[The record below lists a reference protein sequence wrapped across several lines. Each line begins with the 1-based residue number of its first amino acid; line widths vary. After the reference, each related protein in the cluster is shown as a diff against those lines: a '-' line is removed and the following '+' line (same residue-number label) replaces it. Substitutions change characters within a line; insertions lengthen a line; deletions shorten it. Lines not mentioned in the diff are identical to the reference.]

1 MARHKRPKPLGRNTT
16 SAEVEAE
23 RQQTP
28 AERSYELAYAKAAK
42 EAARAQ
48 GRADGTAAAMGDA
61 PAAAEATPPQ
71 ASPARRANGMESP
84 EPGFINTTDS
94 EGQRWMVSEDGYK
107 SDSGKAEIQR
117 AAEIEEAESI
127 MGLGLKAFE
136 FSQNRADSLTEM
148 LLERDQTIAGQQ
160 QQIDELR
167 AMVLE
172 LKAEKVEQGVAN
184 ARELAEAEGRIS
196 QQVTNA
202 GSVGSNLEI
211 SSNQAALRHEQNM
224 QLLESTTQRLAQPI
238 EQLQGSLKSASA
250 IYQEG
255 IAASQDQLAATDAKA
270 TSLDLRLQE
279 LEGRAEVLARA
290 DNAVGQTAA
299 VAREASSQLLD
310 YFYGNPAM
318 ADVRAWFG
326 INVASLNNALNGVA
340 ALQANGALD
349 PAEAAEIQASLE
361 AQRDAVLRAQQR
373 DFMPGANPRT
383 GDPITR
389 EVPA

>member
-48 GRADGTAAAMGDA
+48 GRADGTAAAMADA
-61 PAAAEATPPQ
+61 PVAAEATPPQ

-290 DNAVGQTAA
+290 DNAVGQTQQVINAA
-299 VAREASSQLLD
+299 QQQFTEWFWSDPNFALVRS
-310 YFYGNPAM
+310 FYGLNEVELTAVVRSVSAM
-318 ADVRAWFG
+318 ASNGQLNPVSADE
-326 INVASLNNALNGVA
+326 VAGA
-340 ALQANGALD
+340 AQAILD
-349 PAEAAEIQASLE
+349 SWIRMKKA
-361 AQRDAVLRAQQR
+361 DYT
-373 DFMPGANPRT
+373 PGADAT
-383 GDPITR
+383 GDPLTR
-389 EVPA
+389 GAAV